1 MTVILL
7 LSFLSGA
14 FGCGKKKNYDVD
26 DIVSLSTS
34 YFGMEI
40 DPVYS
45 FALQKREGRWFF
57 SASCLTGVRKEHY
70 ASFGFF
76 EIPDDDAVG
85 LFNIISGDGE
95 IDRLEKYRNTPRIF
109 HISDAPARSL
119 CIEFGDGYKIEKD
132 TEFGRNTLD
141 YLHVLADKYCSSAE
155 KETITSVSASC
166 SAMSYSSAYS
176 YLLEKKGK
184 TWFFS
189 FDTSV
194 DCGAK
199 RIRAK
204 NRQISGDSAGQI
216 IAIVKAERLINKVRQ
231 YKEPDEDVFAL
242 DAAEYAVS
250 INFSDGSRLCAPVS
264 PGDELTEVFCGLAK
278 KYKQNVKIYRKG

>member
-1 MTVILL
+1 MKKQIACKAVIVILV

-14 FGCGKKKNYDVD
+14 FGCGKKKNYVAA
-26 DIVSLSTS
+26 DIVSVSTS

-45 FALQKREGRWFF
+45 FALQKKEGRWFF
-57 SASCLTGVRKEHY
+57 SASCLTGERKEHY

-85 LFNIISGDGE
+85 LLNIISGDGE
-95 IDRLEKYRNTPRIF
+95 IDRLEKYRNAPRIF
-109 HISDAPARSL
+109 HISDAPSRSL
-119 CIEFGDGYKIEKD
+119 CIKFGDGYKIEKD

-141 YLHVLADKYCSSAE
+141 YFYALADRYCESAE
-155 KETITSVSASC
+155 KETITSVSTSC
-166 SAMSYSSAYS
+166 SAMSYSSVYS

-184 TWFFS
+184 AWFFS

-194 DCGAK
+194 DYDGT
-199 RIRAK
+199 RIRAE
-204 NRQISGDSAGQI
+204 NRQISDDSAEQV
-216 IAIVKAERLINKVRQ
+216 IATVKAERLINKVRQ
-231 YKEPDEDVFAL
+231 YKEPDEDEFAL

-250 INFSDGSRLCAPVS
+250 IKLSDGSRLCAPVE
-264 PGDELTEVFCGLAK
+264 PGNELTDVFYRLAK
-278 KYKQNVKIYRKG
+278 KI